1 MAAAA
6 FLSLSL
12 PDEDTVEHTLS
23 LGRVAVPSDFA
34 SLFLDTFLTYGR
46 VYILLKVDFDHV
58 AILRMDEAPGQG
70 GDDDFA
76 VTRVVANGRKF
87 PIERAYDTGDLMEEG
102 DVALVAMALFGE
114 RIQRGVLRGAQGEFA
129 NLIAERC
136 PE

>member
-1 MAAAA
+1 MAAA

-12 PDEDTVEHTLS
+12 PDDDTVERSLS
-23 LGRVAVPSDFA
+23 LGRVAVPQDLA
-34 SLFLDTFLTYGR
+34 SLFLDAFLTYGR

-70 GDDDFA
+70 DDLA
-76 VTRVVANGRKF
+76 VSRVAANGRKF
-87 PIERAYDTGDLMEEG
+87 TLERGYDSGDLMEEC